1 MTRCRLTMTTADTVE
16 RLGEAIETGVMT
28 INTRSRRTTKGGQ
41 ILRGGNQIRVRGRM
55 TGRTRV
61 AVNLLHYIA
70 RVTGRTRCI
79 CSDRRISQPTRRVRC
94 MVVGVVG
101 KVLIRMTIQT
111 MNGIGTRIGTLGYC
125 INNLLSWAFV
135 TG

>member
-1 MTRCRLTMTTADTVE
+1 MTRCRLTMTPADTVE

-79 CSDRRISQPTRRVRC
+79 CRDRRITQGAAVRC
-94 MVVGVVG
+94 MVVHVVEI
-101 KVLIRMTIQT
+101 VLIRMTRQT
-111 MNGIGTRIGTLGYC
+111 TSGSGTRGYC